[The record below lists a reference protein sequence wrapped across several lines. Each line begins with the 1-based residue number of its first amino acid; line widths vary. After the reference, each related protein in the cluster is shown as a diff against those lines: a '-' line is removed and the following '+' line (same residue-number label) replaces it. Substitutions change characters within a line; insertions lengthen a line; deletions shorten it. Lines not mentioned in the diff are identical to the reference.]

1 MDLRALAKLVALK
14 AADYVDLDELLNAYG
29 VKLSFKEKAELAQ
42 MLPEGFVVV
51 YDVVKDR
58 FIIKRR

>member
-14 AADYVDLDELLNAYG
+14 ASDYIDLDELLSAYG
-29 VKLSFKEKAELAQ
+29 VQLSFKEKAELAQ
-42 MLPEGFVVV
+42 MLTEDFVVV